1 MVAAPSP
8 PRRSRGTRWG
18 TGLALGLGSLL
29 LTAVLGEIGFRLAAS
44 EPWYLELEAE
54 QAEAVPSQS
63 IGGQHFGTRPAPKPS
78 AKQPGSYRILF
89 LGDSFTYGSGI
100 ADVAR
105 IFPSLVVARLNEL
118 GARPAGRKYE
128 LFNGGIPGSLTDR
141 WVRLFQ
147 AAVEPL
153 EPDLVVA
160 VFFLRD
166 GTKGVGGSGDL
177 IREIGAEMAA
187 LSRTSW
193 FFRSSHAYRFF
204 RERSA
209 QRELSRRYLG
219 GMREAYLGAPEQ
231 TGEWRNAQANLRTI
245 RDEIERRGGEFALV
259 VFPVLFELGADY
271 PLAGVCEE
279 IERFARQHG
288 IRVHSLLPAFL
299 GRDASTLWVS
309 PLDQH
314 PNEVA
319 HALAADS
326 ITEFLL
332 PIVTRSD

>member
-1 MVAAPSP
+1 
-8 PRRSRGTRWG
+8 
-18 TGLALGLGSLL
+18 LL
-29 LTAVLGEIGFRLAAS
+29 LAAALVELGFRLGAS
-44 EPWYLELEAE
+44 EPWYLALPEE
-54 QAEAVPSQS
+54 QAEVVPEQS
-63 IGGQHFGTRPAPKPS
+63 IGRQRFGTRPAPKPS
-78 AKQPGSYRILF
+78 PKQPGAYRILF
-89 LGDSFTYGSGI
+89 LGDSFTYGSGV

-105 IFPSLVVARLNEL
+105 VFPSLVVAKLNEL
-118 GARPAGRKYE
+118 GAGPAERTYE

-153 EPDLVVA
+153 DPDLVVA

-177 IREIGAEMAA
+177 IRGIGARMDE

-193 FFRSSHAYRFF
+193 LFRNSHAYRFF

-209 QRELSRRYLG
+209 RRELSREYLG
-219 GMREAYLGAPEQ
+219 GMRAAYLGTPEE
-231 TGEWRNAQANLRTI
+231 TGEWRNAQANLLAI
-245 RDEIERRGGEFALV
+245 RDEIERRGGAFALV
-259 VFPVLFELGADY
+259 VFPLLFELGADH
-271 PLAGVCEE
+271 PLADVCAEV
-279 IERFARQHG
+279 ERFARASG
-288 IRVHSLLPAFL
+288 MRVHSLLPAFL
-299 GRDASTLWVS
+299 GLDAAGLWVS

-314 PNEVA
+314 PNERA

-332 PIVTRSD
+332 PIVGD